1 MIFAS
6 GLERLRVMNWVIKS
20 PDISTISQVLSIPT
34 ASENKYSRGVLGV
47 IAGSDSFPGAAIL
60 NISAAIHTGVGL
72 VRYLG
77 GSALVKEMILKTP
90 EVVLSEGKVDGYL
103 IGSGIDPNLRSS
115 LIENRIRTAL
125 KTDLPAV
132 IDAGALDLAVIGR
145 KYQLLIPHAGELAR
159 LLQRIGVEVSATQ
172 INDSPAEFAQLAAT
186 KFASNVL
193 LKGNTTYVACYSSST
208 IYQIADLNPW
218 LATAGTGDVLAG
230 VISALL
236 VQQSELTEH
245 KVQDCAAMAVLIHS
259 DAAGLA
265 SKGGP
270 IAASEI
276 PQLISNAIAHYLS
289 NDFLQS
295 NLQDS

>member
-1 MIFAS
+1 MT
-6 GLERLRVMNWVIKS
+6 WVIKS
-20 PDISTISQVLSIPT
+20 PDISAISQVLSIPT
-34 ASENKYSRGVLGV
+34 ASDNKYSRGVLGI

-77 GSALVKEMILKTP
+77 ESTLVKEVIINTP
-90 EVVLSEGKVDGYL
+90 EVVLSEGNVDGYL
-103 IGSGIDPNLRSS
+103 VGSGIDQNLRSS
-115 LIENRIRTAL
+115 LIENRIKTAL
-125 KTDLPAV
+125 NTDLPVV

-145 KYQLLIPHAGELAR
+145 KYQLLTPHAGELAR
-159 LLQRIGVEVSATQ
+159 LLKRIGVEVSATQ
-172 INDSPAEFAQLAAT
+172 INDSPAEFVQLAAT

-193 LKGNTTYVACYSSST
+193 LKGNTTYVACYSLST

-236 VQQSELTEH
+236 VQQRELTEQ

-259 DAAGLA
+259 DAARLA

-270 IAASEI
+270 IAASQI
-276 PQLISNAIAHYLS
+276 PQLISSAIAHYLS
-289 NDFLQS
+289 SDFRQS
-295 NLQDS
+295 NL